1 MFESHWIDR
10 ISPVLIMKIAN
21 PTFSN
26 STPTQELSK
35 GLKYSLQIAIA
46 LEVFGVEGRRV
57 LAAPAASSRAAEATR
72 EVK

>member
-1 MFESHWIDR
+1 MPQISELDR
-10 ISPVLIMKIAN
+10 LDISGAN
-21 PTFSN
+21 NEDCKPNIFQFDSN
-26 STPTQELSK
+26 SRTFQGFEVLT
-35 GLKYSLQIAIA
+35 AIA